1 MSAVENKVLFW
12 QYLEQVWE
20 RQNLA
25 MIDEFLAPHYKRHRS
40 PTSAALT
47 RDGQKQLLTQFRT
60 AFPDIQISVEEI
72 IAEENRIAVRSIMSG
87 THHGEFF
94 GIAPTGNN
102 IEVNLLDIF
111 HIEDGKFVEQWGG
124 PDMLSLFQQLGVEFP

>member
-1 MSAVENKVLFW
+1 MSTVENKVLFR
-12 QYLEQVWE
+12 QYLEEIWD
-20 RQNLA
+20 RQNIA

-47 RDGQKQLLTQFRT
+47 RDGQKQLLTQFRA

-72 IAEENRIAVRSIMSG
+72 IAEENRIAVRSIMRG
-87 THHGEFF
+87 THLGEFS
-94 GIAPTGNN
+94 GIAPTGNK

-124 PDMLSLFQQLGVEFP
+124 PDMLSLYQQLGFEFP